1 MNLLQPK
8 KLKYKKYHKKL
19 SSFTIK
25 NYSKKELDFGTF
37 GLKVM
42 EHSRISAR
50 QIEAMRKIIRRI
62 TKRAGI
68 LWIKAFPH
76 LPVTSK
82 PSEIRMGKGK
92 GTVAYW
98 AAFVKKY
105 SILIEL
111 SGIST
116 QIAYKALQNAA
127 VKLPFKTQVIKQKR

>member
-25 NYSKKELDFGTF
+25 NYYKKELDFGTF

-62 TKRAGI
+62 TKR
-68 LWIKAFPH
+68 
-76 LPVTSK
+76 
-82 PSEIRMGKGK
+82 
-92 GTVAYW
+92 
-98 AAFVKKY
+98 
-105 SILIEL
+105 
-111 SGIST
+111 SG
-116 QIAYKALQNAA
+116 L
-127 VKLPFKTQVIKQKR
+127 L